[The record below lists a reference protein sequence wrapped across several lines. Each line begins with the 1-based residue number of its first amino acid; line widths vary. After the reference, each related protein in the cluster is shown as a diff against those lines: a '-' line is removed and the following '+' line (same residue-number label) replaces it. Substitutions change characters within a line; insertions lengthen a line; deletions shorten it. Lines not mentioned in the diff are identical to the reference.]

1 MNRDKEWPLHG
12 SLARIGAVGK
22 SNRKIC
28 ALFLVSFLVLL
39 ILAGTKSG
47 GFLSMVGRGTDG
59 CLDRPRTEVRSC
71 HQAAMLEIF
80 QKEGVSAA
88 VQYAQTATEGVQ
100 TSGECHLLMHAL
112 GEAAYE
118 QTPDIKKLLALN
130 FGYCTGGLLH
140 GALEAY
146 FIDQGNMDSFGTEAL
161 SVCEEFT
168 KEGQTA
174 RSWECLH
181 GVGHALMYLYSNE
194 IFESIRQCDL
204 MPEQW
209 ERNVCYFGAFM
220 ENSYQHAGAGYVGPP
235 IKFIDPNDPLYPCT
249 AVDGKYKPL
258 CYFFPGNNYMWD
270 TMSSKGI
277 VFSQLTSE
285 DYERAFDVC
294 NSIIGE
300 QSYRYNC
307 IRGLTVYMYISYP
320 SDDERML
327 ATCALLDSPTQR
339 KACFIHLAKTMYRYD
354 VKNAGTGEAFCRII
368 PSEFRQECLSAIGNW
383 WYKSVDK

>member
-1 MNRDKEWPLHG
+1 MYG
-12 SLARIGAVGK
+12 FLANIGATGK
-22 SNRKIC
+22 RNRKVR
-28 ALFLVSFLVLL
+28 ALFLVSLLALL
-39 ILAGTKSG
+39 ILAGITG
-47 GFLSMVGRGTDG
+47 GAFLWIAGGSADE
-59 CLDRPRTEVRSC
+59 CLDRPRTEIRSC
-71 HQAAMLEIF
+71 HQSTMLAIF

-88 VQYAQTATEGVQ
+88 VQYAQTVTEGIQ

-130 FGYCTGGLLH
+130 VGYCTGGLLH
-140 GALEAY
+140 GGLEAY
-146 FIDQGNMDSFGTEAL
+146 FIDQGNMDSFGAEAL
-161 SVCEEFT
+161 SVCGEFT
-168 KEGQTA
+168 KEGKTA

-181 GVGHALMYLYSNE
+181 GVGHALMYLYANE

-209 ERNVCYFGAFM
+209 ERNICYFGAFM
-220 ENSYQHAGAGYVGPP
+220 ENSYQHAGARYVGPP

-249 AVDGKYKPL
+249 AVDETYKPL
-258 CYFFPGNNYMWD
+258 CYFFPGNNYIWD
-270 TMSSKGI
+270 IMSAKGI

-285 DYERAFDVC
+285 DYKRAFDVC

-307 IRGLTVYMYISYP
+307 IRGLTVYIYISYP

-327 ATCALLDSPTQR
+327 SVCALLDSRTQR
-339 KACFIHLAKTMYRYD
+339 KVCFIHLAKTMYRYD
-354 VKNAGTGEAFCRII
+354 VKNTGTGEAFCRII
-368 PSEFRQECLSAIGNW
+368 PSEFRQECLSALENW
-383 WYKSVDK
+383 WYEPVDK